1 MIQRSEIRRDKIRE
15 VTVASIFVDNFG
27 TGVFMATNTLR
38 LYVPCLLTSTL
49 TLTIWQRDKG

>member
-27 TGVFMATNTLR
+27 TGV
-38 LYVPCLLTSTL
+38 
-49 TLTIWQRDKG
+49 